1 MGCPKFSHPSCKCT
15 CIAFSQTL
23 TVSRAVKNAP
33 PVSSQPAATMH
44 CLQIPSNFSVLP
56 MPPEVYR
63 SCSWAQLS
71 PFSSANLYERSV
83 SQGTS
88 SAQLRGDFLLPT
100 ALLGDIHGPPE
111 LTAPA
116 RHHGHHC
123 RTYFKV
129 SSINQQIHR
138 IPKAWMFILKEIWP
152 Q

>member
-1 MGCPKFSHPSCKCT
+1 M
-15 CIAFSQTL
+15 
-23 TVSRAVKNAP
+23 
-33 PVSSQPAATMH
+33 
-44 CLQIPSNFSVLP
+44 
-56 MPPEVYR
+56 
-63 SCSWAQLS
+63 
-71 PFSSANLYERSV
+71 

-129 SSINQQIHR
+129 SSINQHVQR
-138 IPKAWMFILKEIWP
+138 ISKAWMFQLKEIGP
-152 Q
+152 RRKQMSNRETSAHDQYEGIHTDKDREGLTSPVLGSDSAEVVQA